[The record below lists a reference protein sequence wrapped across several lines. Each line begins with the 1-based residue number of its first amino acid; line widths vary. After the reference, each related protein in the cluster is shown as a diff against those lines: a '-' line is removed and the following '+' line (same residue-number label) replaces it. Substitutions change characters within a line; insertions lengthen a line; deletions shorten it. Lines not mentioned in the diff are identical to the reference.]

1 MRITLFALVKKYYQ
15 HPKGT
20 QNPVKHRTSIG
31 KTPHLRC
38 LKGSS
43 EYTFQ
48 HFKQVVFMGD
58 YGGSFFG
65 AFVSLA

>member
-1 MRITLFALVKKYYQ
+1 M
-15 HPKGT
+15 
-20 QNPVKHRTSIG
+20 
-31 KTPHLRC
+31 PHLRC

-65 AFVSLA
+65 AFVSLAWLHAVENKRRRRKIVLRQRDHYQ